1 MVGGSNSQSTEE
13 ILYSRERIYGEVP
26 EDDEQQGS
34 FKRHYDISV
43 FTNLCK
49 IVSLSSLVG
58 IFVAPNFPLRMD
70 IKIGGLGDM
79 RLYIKKLRKKR
90 IQNWRSNFPL
100 LFLQITTEM
109 WIFLP
114 IEFAPE

>member
-1 MVGGSNSQSTEE
+1 MSFSNGRWVKFSSTEE
-13 ILYSRERIYGEVP
+13 NIYSRERIYGEVP

-79 RLYIKKLRKKR
+79 RLYIKSTEETNSKL
-90 IQNWRSNFPL
+90 
-100 LFLQITTEM
+100 E
-109 WIFLP
+109 
-114 IEFAPE
+114 E

>member
-1 MVGGSNSQSTEE
+1 MKELRDIERIVELSFSNGRWVKFSSTEE
-13 ILYSRERIYGEVP
+13 NIYSRERIYGEVP

-79 RLYIKKLRKKR
+79 RLYIKSTEETNSKL
-90 IQNWRSNFPL
+90 
-100 LFLQITTEM
+100 E
-109 WIFLP
+109 
-114 IEFAPE
+114 E